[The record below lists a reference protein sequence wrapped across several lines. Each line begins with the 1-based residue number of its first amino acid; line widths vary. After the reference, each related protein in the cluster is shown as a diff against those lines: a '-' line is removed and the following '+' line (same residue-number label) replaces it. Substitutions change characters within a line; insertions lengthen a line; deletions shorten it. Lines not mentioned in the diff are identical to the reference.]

1 MSDIQNFDI
10 SIDLLQNISW
20 QYNEAKHLNKLIQNN
35 QDFLNTNV
43 ISFLDDFYT
52 NVFNVDTAND
62 FGLRIWEI
70 ILNIDFTVPPKPK
83 RTNNIFGFG
92 SFNNNFFNSNFSPV
106 IRDDN
111 GLSVEIKRLVV
122 KLKYQNFFASNSIVE
137 INRVVNSILGDTS
150 YAIDNLDM
158 SVTIYID
165 SINTNPI
172 KYNAMI
178 DYELLPIPAGIS
190 VNYVWI

>member
-1 MSDIQNFDI
+1 MSGIQNFDV
-10 SIDLLQNISW
+10 SIDLLQNITW

-43 ISFLDDFYT
+43 INFLDDFYT

-92 SFNNNFFNSNFSPV
+92 SFNNNFFNSNFAPV
-106 IRDDN
+106 VGDDN
-111 GLSVEIKRLVV
+111 SLSVEIKRLVV
-122 KLKYQNFFASNSIVE
+122 KLKYQSFFAPNSIVE
-137 INRVVNSILGDTS
+137 VNRVVKLILGDTS
-150 YAIDNLDM
+150 YAIDNFNM
-158 SVTIYID
+158 SVTIYVD
-165 SINTNPI
+165 SINANPI

-178 DYELLPIPAGIS
+178 DYELLPIPAGVS